1 MNSVFKFFI
10 PHDKKFQPL
19 FEQSG
24 KNLITI
30 SETLLLALST
40 NDVDTRNKHIKKI
53 EQLERNGNKIRHAAF
68 LGLSKSMITP
78 FSRADIHTLVSA
90 LYDIS
95 DYIRAAA
102 ISIEMY
108 NIMQLDKTMIKLAKL
123 LIEMCR
129 DLDSALKELR
139 NLKNKSI
146 ISDVCLRIYKGES
159 KADQL
164 CNLAVAGLFKTEA
177 NPIELIKQKELLQT
191 LEMATDRCDDAAN
204 ALEAIL
210 VKNS

>member
-1 MNSVFKFFI
+1 MNNVLKFFI
-10 PHDKKFQPL
+10 PPDKKFQPL

-24 KNLITI
+24 KNLISI

-40 NDVDTRNKHIKKI
+40 NDLDQRNKHIKKI
-53 EQLERNGNKIRHAAF
+53 EQLERNVNKIRHAVF
-68 LGLSKSMITP
+68 LGLSKSIITP
-78 FSRADIHTLVSA
+78 FSREDIHTLISA
-90 LYDIS
+90 VYDIS

-108 NIMQLDKTMIKLAKL
+108 NILQLDKTMIKLANL
-123 LIEMCR
+123 LTEMCK

-139 NLKNKSI
+139 SFKNKTV

-159 KADQL
+159 KADKL
-164 CNLAVAGLFKTEA
+164 CNHAVAGLFKTEL

>member
-1 MNSVFKFFI
+1 MNSVFKFLI
-10 PHDKKFQPL
+10 PPDKKFQPL

-24 KNLITI
+24 KNLISI

-40 NDVDTRNKHIKKI
+40 SDLDTRNKHIKKI

-78 FSRADIHTLVSA
+78 FNKADIHTLVSA

-108 NIMQLDKTMIKLAKL
+108 NILHLDTTMIKLAKL

-139 NLKNKSI
+139 SLKNKSI

-164 CNLAVAGLFKTEA
+164 CSIAVAGLFKTES

>member
-1 MNSVFKFFI
+1 MNSVLKFFI
-10 PHDKKFQPL
+10 PPDKKFQPL

-24 KNLITI
+24 KNLISI

-40 NDVDTRNKHIKKI
+40 NDLDQRNKHIKKI
-53 EQLERNGNKIRHAAF
+53 EQLERNVNKIRHAVF
-68 LGLSKSMITP
+68 LGLSKSIITP
-78 FSRADIHTLVSA
+78 FSREDIHTLISA

-108 NIMQLDKTMIKLAKL
+108 NILQLNKTMIKLANL
-123 LIEMCR
+123 LTEMCK

-139 NLKNKSI
+139 SFKNKTI

-164 CNLAVAGLFKTEA
+164 CNHAVAGLFKTEL